1 MRSFLAV
8 LVLALSPVLALAQGT
23 ALSVGELTHDTSLP
37 VEVTSDSLSVAN
49 ENGQAVFEGNVLVIQ
64 GPMRLAAARIA
75 VDYAQNT
82 EGRNE
87 IEQMVASGG
96 VTFVNGA
103 DAAESTDAVYSPEAG
118 TLVMSGSVLLTQGPT
133 VLSGDKLVVDLAT
146 GTGVMEGRVR
156 STFQQ

>member
-64 GPMRLAAARIA
+64 GPMRLAAARIT

-87 IEQMVASGG
+87 IDQMVASGG